1 MVEMELIR
9 ILMNEKRGEQMVV
22 LKEKKGK
29 RTLPI
34 IIGIPEAS
42 AIKLKISGIQPPRP
56 MTHDLL
62 KDTIERLGANLQ
74 KVIIDKLQENTFYAK
89 LVLNDGNTKEIVV
102 DARPS
107 DSIAL
112 ALRMGCP
119 IFTSE
124 DLLNQVSA
132 MESS

>member
-1 MVEMELIR
+1 MIEMELIR

-42 AIKLKISGIQPPRP
+42 AIKLKISGIRPPRP
-56 MTHDLL
+56 MTHDLIRN
-62 KDTIERLGANLQ
+62 TIEQLGADLK
-74 KVIIDKLQENTFYAK
+74 KVIIDKLQKNTFYAK
-89 LVLNDGNTKEIVV
+89 LVLSNGNGQEVIV

-112 ALRMGCP
+112 ALRAQCP
-119 IFTSE
+119 IFASE
-124 DLLNQVSA
+124 DLLNQVGVLEGS
-132 MESS
+132 